1 MLEPM
6 KKQKKRPKHKKETPI
21 GIAWY
26 SRQQWELLKHTADDC
41 NSMDDTF
48 ERWQSNAQ
56 NASRILRQSGYPVE
70 MVDIDVAELIAWC
83 KEEHRPIDGEAR
95 ADFVQE
101 KIQNSRPGQK
111 PRKNNPENPPYKKSE
126 NK

>member
-1 MLEPM
+1 
-6 KKQKKRPKHKKETPI
+6 
-21 GIAWY
+21 
-26 SRQQWELLKHTADDC
+26 
-41 NSMDDTF
+41 MDDTF

-56 NASRILRQSGYPVE
+56 NASRILRQSGYPVQ
-70 MVDIDVAELIAWC
+70 MVDIDIAELIAWC

-101 KIQNSRPGQK
+101 KIQNSHSGQK
-111 PRKNNPENPPYKKSE
+111 PRKNNPENPSYKKSE